1 MIMRNILLKLIFGGI
16 GVLMSCP
23 MYAQVDDFSTW
34 TGVKVNYG
42 ITSRL
47 KASGNLEFRSKENLK
62 EADRLGIT
70 LGLNYKMLSWL
81 RMEGSYEFHYRN
93 VSEGPWKARHRY
105 KVGATGSVSWNEV
118 KFSLRELFQ
127 ETFFRGEVENRLRSR
142 LKVSYEPENWL
153 VQPYYSTELYQPIG
167 DDAFFSAARIRYRP
181 GVVIAFSKQYALD
194 VFYCRQYE
202 AKGSRNIVG
211 LEFQISF

>member
-1 MIMRNILLKLIFGGI
+1 MRNTLLKFILGGI
-16 GVLMSCP
+16 GILMAGS
-23 MYAQVDDFSTW
+23 MYAQVDQFSSW
-34 TGVKVNYG
+34 TGVKVSYG

-47 KASGNLEFRSKENLK
+47 KASGHLEFRSKDNFK

-70 LGLNYKMLSWL
+70 LGLNYKMNSWL
-81 RMEGSYEFHYRN
+81 RVKGSYEFHYRN
-93 VSEGPWKARHRY
+93 VSGGPWKARNRY
-105 KVGATGSVSWNEV
+105 KVGATGSVAWNEV

-142 LKVSYEPENWL
+142 LKISYEPEKWL
-153 VQPYYSTELYQPIG
+153 VKPYYSTELYQPIG
-167 DDAFFSAARIRYRP
+167 DDAFFTAARIRYRP

-202 AKGSRNIVG
+202 PKGSRNIVG
-211 LEFQISF
+211 LEFQLSF